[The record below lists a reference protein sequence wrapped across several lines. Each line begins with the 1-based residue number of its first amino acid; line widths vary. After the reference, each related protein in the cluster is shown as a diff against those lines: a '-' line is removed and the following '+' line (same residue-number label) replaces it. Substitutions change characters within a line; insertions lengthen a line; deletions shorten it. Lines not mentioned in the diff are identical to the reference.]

1 MTRVNMPRTLAEYE
15 QLFRMILID
24 GKSVVV
30 EQDGEPV
37 ADITPRERDI
47 SRRIGIAKGK
57 LEIPD
62 AFDKW
67 DREVGELFGNASAP
81 CILHV

>member
-15 QLFRMILID
+15 QLFRMILVD

-62 AFDKW
+62 AFDEW
-67 DREVGELFGNASAP
+67 DQEVGELFGEGE
-81 CILHV
+81 